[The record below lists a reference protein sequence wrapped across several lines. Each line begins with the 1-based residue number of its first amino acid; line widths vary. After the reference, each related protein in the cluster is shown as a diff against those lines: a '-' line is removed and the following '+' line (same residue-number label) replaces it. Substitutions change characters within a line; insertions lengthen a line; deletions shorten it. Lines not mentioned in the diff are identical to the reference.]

1 MKDWKMNPFN
11 EFIIHKSESGA
22 FRFHSGECAKP
33 SCAKLSS
40 QICKRSMCAGCCRL
54 EAKVSV
60 DLVCPAHKDKATKAA
75 NVDRQLE
82 QGKKKRKA
90 RTGGAP
96 KPSGKTQNKK
106 RKSAKTTN

>member
-11 EFIIHKSESGA
+11 EFIIHKSEE
-22 FRFHSGECAKP
+22 RFPVSQWRVCQAILCKD
-33 SCAKLSS
+33 AS

>member
-11 EFIIHKSESGA
+11 EFVIHKSESGA
-22 FRFHSGECAKP
+22 LQFHSGECAKP
-33 SCAKLSS
+33 SYAKRAS

-82 QGKKKRKA
+82 QGKKKRN

-96 KPSGKTQNKK
+96 KPSGEKQKKK

>member
-33 SCAKLSS
+33 SCAKHAS

-60 DLVCPAHKDKATKAA
+60 DLVSHKDKATKAA

-96 KPSGKTQNKK
+96 KPSGKTQKKK